1 LCQRFGDASRL
12 PALEAAAAVAHVLDA
27 LITPT
32 VPAPKVPSMTLV
44 EPPAAPVSPVDEP
57 FFTNEE
63 RERLKLSVSFA
74 DFTAHHERA
83 LAYMRW
89 RRQEAVEKDDRLTP
103 SAEMASDTRLLRF
116 LIATGFVAS
125 EAAIMYIDALRWRA
139 ERKVD
144 TLRDELVAANPG
156 FFGGRTKTLQK
167 PVLGAVDCAMM
178 QSRPRTFFR
187 EAADGTAELLFD
199 REGNLVY
206 IEVPATVDPMG
217 VAAIGDPQ
225 YTQAELRMQE
235 LLQLII
241 DELSRRSGRLILIFR
256 IIDLLSMSLT
266 QNPFRSSVIKQGEV
280 MVKAVGKEIKESYP
294 STTSKNFIVNA
305 PAGDLAKPV
314 ITAMMP
320 ARSRNK
326 TVIEGGKYQAA
337 LHSFVEPSQLPQK
350 LGGILDDGMQWEK
363 KKKK

>member
-1 LCQRFGDASRL
+1 MA
-12 PALEAAAAVAHVLDA
+12 
-27 LITPT
+27 PT
-32 VPAPKVPSMTLV
+32 VPAPEVPSMTIV
-44 EPPAAPVSPVDEP
+44 ETPLAAPVGPVAEP

-63 RERLKLSVSFA
+63 VERLKTPVSFA

-89 RRQEAVEKDDRLTP
+89 RRQEAVEKDDRLAP
-103 SAEMASDTRLLRF
+103 SAEMASDARLFRF
-116 LIATGFVAS
+116 LMATGFVAS
-125 EAAIMYIDALRWRA
+125 EAATMYIDALRWRA

-144 TLRDELVAANPG
+144 ALRDELVAANPG
-156 FFGGRTKTLQK
+156 FFGGSTRTLQK
-167 PVLGAVDCAMM
+167 PLLGAIDCAMV

-187 EAADGTAELLFD
+187 EAADGTAELLLD

-206 IEVPATVDPMG
+206 IEVPAAVDPMG
-217 VAAIGDPQ
+217 VATIGDPQ

-241 DELSRRSGRLILIFR
+241 DELSQRSGRLVFIFR
-256 IIDLLSMSLT
+256 IIDLLGMSLT

-280 MVKAVGKEIKESYP
+280 MVKAVGKEVKDSYP
-294 STTSKNFIVNA
+294 STTFKNFIINA

-314 ITAMMP
+314 INAMMP
-320 ARSRNK
+320 ARSRDK
-326 TVIEGGKYQAA
+326 TVIEGGKYRAA

-350 LGGILDDGMQWEK
+350 LGGVLDDGVQWEK
-363 KKKK
+363 KKNK